1 MAGKYKEAPQ
11 LAALVKAGSL
21 PPVDQRLPAN
31 PRVIK
36 PLQSVGEYGG
46 TWHRA
51 YQGLSDRWGPTK
63 LMEEPLSRWEAP
75 DVNTI
80 QVVPNFAEKWDQ
92 NSDATEFTFHLRQG
106 LKWSDGQPVTTDDAK
121 FWWEDVQQNKD
132 LVTAP
137 SFVVSQQVKGKTVLA
152 SVDFP
157 DQYTIHV
164 KYASP
169 FPLLPIFMA
178 KLGGAGPTQ
187 PAFIVPSHYLKQF
200 MPKYGDQAKIDALV
214 KQKGLG
220 TWTDLW
226 GKAGDMQG
234 PIAFWL
240 LNPDLPVI
248 TAWKIGSPPPA
259 DPMTMV
265 RNPYYWMVDTE
276 GNQLPYIDQVN
287 HNLFTNQQVLNLWI
301 ASGKI
306 DQQMRFMTA
315 GDYTFYKQNEAK
327 GGYRTLNWRA
337 ASTNAYYF
345 SLNAPDP
352 V

>member
-1 MAGKYKEAPQ
+1 MADFVDDDTDTACHPQ
-11 LAALVKAGSL
+11 CLVIYL
-21 PPVDQRLPAN
+21 QRLPAN

-36 PLQSVGEYGG
+36 PLQSVDEYGG

-106 LKWSDGQPVTTDDAK
+106 LKWSDGQPVTTDDAR

-214 KQKGLG
+214 KQKGLA

-234 PIAFWL
+234 PIAFWM
-240 LNPDLPVI
+240 LNPGPAGGHRLEDRLAAAGRPDDHGAQPLLLDGRYRRQPV
-248 TAWKIGSPPPA
+248 ALYRPDQPQPVHEPAGAEPLDRQRQDRPA
-259 DPMTMV
+259 DALYDRRRLHVLQAERGQGRLPHAQL
-265 RNPYYWMVDTE
+265 E
-276 GNQLPYIDQVN
+276 GRP
-287 HNLFTNQQVLNLWI
+287 
-301 ASGKI
+301 
-306 DQQMRFMTA
+306 RP
-315 GDYTFYKQNEAK
+315 
-327 GGYRTLNWRA
+327 
-337 ASTNAYYF
+337 
-345 SLNAPDP
+345 APTTSA
-352 V
+352 